1 MSSESPNYILEISES
16 QQIFTGIWVVL
27 MTYKINAKVCVKGI
41 VNKKSQQIL
50 WFTLLSLLFFFKKL
64 PREIK

>member
-1 MSSESPNYILEISES
+1 MSFESPNYILEISES

-41 VNKKSQQIL
+41 VNKNSQQIL
-50 WFTLLSLLFFFKKL
+50 
-64 PREIK
+64 